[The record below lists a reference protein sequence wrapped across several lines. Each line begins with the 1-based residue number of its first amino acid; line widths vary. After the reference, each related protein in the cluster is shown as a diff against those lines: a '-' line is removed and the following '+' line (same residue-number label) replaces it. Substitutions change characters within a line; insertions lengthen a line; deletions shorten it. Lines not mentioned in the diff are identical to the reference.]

1 MSRILKTSI
10 MSIVAF
16 SAISCQK
23 PVTRETIAC
32 QAKTSV
38 VNKYK
43 GIKPDSIDVF
53 YKSSEYSNLHSNTKK
68 KTGKNVIRP
77 CIEF

>member
-38 VNKYK
+38 FNKYK
-43 GIKPDSIDVF
+43 GAKSDSIDVF
-53 YKSSEYSNLHSNTKK
+53 YKSPESMNLHYKK
-68 KTGKNVIRP
+68 KNKAGKTVIQT
-77 CIEF
+77 CIKF